1 MHCRQCVRHSNGIHC
16 MSNFIV
22 IDHSIKRIGG
32 HNYEYALHIL
42 TAAERDG
49 YRPILAVNRR
59 FFERQRLPGS
69 WQLFTPFRHT
79 TYEAAHLAAKQRQ
92 LDHEGVL
99 SGDGTNRL
107 SLPAERRSSRW
118 IRPLPAWLR
127 RYLIRRYESVR
138 RQIIEHYAEDLTQLC
153 GQLPL
158 RTGDQVFVPTLSEDD
173 LVGLLAFFRRCCPA
187 ASQVTWHL
195 QFHFSVYQGRE
206 PTYGAQDASLE
217 RLKQLFREACD
228 VLPQGRV
235 RFYTT
240 TNILADQYNRLDA
253 GHFQTLPY
261 PVNPALLEK
270 PRRNGGPDGP
280 LRVTCAGG
288 VRAEKGS
295 HALYRT
301 VAPLW
306 RDYFENHRLQL
317 VVQAKRRGKLPAEL
331 RRHARYD
338 SQPAKPHQPA
348 DASPRLSHAPN
359 FTHSQPKVAVVRW
372 PLSTERYLDL
382 IRNSHVGLL
391 LYDSDQYYAR
401 CSGVM
406 VEMLKAGVPV
416 IVPAGC
422 WMAERIAEQIFVHRD
437 QICET
442 TPLAARLTPAEADWE
457 AGRAQRYYLWRR
469 DAKLLVGGPG
479 AALVTRLRVPQG
491 ATHLCIRFHWGAANP
506 AGSYL
511 ELSADQKGVVPRSVE
526 TMREIVGARLNGAA
540 VPVLMGLLPTAR
552 QVQLNWQNAYYDDAL
567 SLENVEFTFLSAE
580 AGNCPMGAVGLIA
593 AGVDQAPRLLR
604 DIADHYA
611 HYRRTAEAFAPAW
624 GEWHSPEKVVRL
636 LTESHAAERRSAA

>member
-1 MHCRQCVRHSNGIHC
+1 

-49 YRPILAVNRR
+49 YQPILAVNRR
-59 FFERQRLPGS
+59 FFERHRLPAS
-69 WQLFTPFRHT
+69 WQLYAPFRHT
-79 TYEAAHLAAKQRQ
+79 TYEVARLAAKQRQ
-92 LDHEGVL
+92 LDPDGVL
-99 SGDGTNRL
+99 ESDEANRL
-107 SLPAERRSSRW
+107 SLPTERRSSRW
-118 IRPLPAWLR
+118 IRMLPARLR
-127 RYLIRRYESVR
+127 QYVIGRYENR
-138 RQIIEHYAEDLTQLC
+138 RRRIIDRYAEDLTQLC
-153 GQLPL
+153 SHLPL
-158 RTGDQVFVPTLSEDD
+158 KIGDQVFVPTLSEDD
-173 LVGLLAFFRRCCPA
+173 LVGLLAFLRRHRPT
-187 ASQVTWHL
+187 ASQVAWHL

-206 PTYGAQDASLE
+206 PTYGAQDAHLVG
-217 RLKQLFREACD
+217 LKQLFREVRDA
-228 VLPQGRV
+228 LPDGCI

-240 TNILADQYNRLDA
+240 TDILAQQYNRLDA

-261 PVNPALLEK
+261 PVNPALLER
-270 PRRNGGPDGP
+270 PRRSGSPDGP

-295 HALYRT
+295 HELYRL

-306 RDYFENHRLQL
+306 RDYFENGRLQL

-331 RRHARYD
+331 RRHAHYD
-338 SQPAKPHQPA
+338 FHVAQRNQPAG
-348 DASPRLSHAPN
+348 ASPQLNRPLSN
-359 FTHSQPKVAVVRW
+359 SQSPPTVAVVRW

-382 IRNSHVGLL
+382 IRNSHIGLL

-422 WMAERIAEQIFVHRD
+422 WMAEQIAEQVFLHRD
-437 QICET
+437 QVCQSV
-442 TPLAARLTPAEADWE
+442 PVQARLTPADVDWE

-469 DAKLLVGGPG
+469 DARLLVGGSG
-479 AALVTRLRVPQG
+479 AALGTRLNVPQG
-491 ATHLCIRFHWGAANP
+491 ATHLCVQFRWGVANP
-506 AGSYL
+506 GGSYL
-511 ELSADQKGVVPRSVE
+511 KLSADQTGVGMRPLES
-526 TMREIVGARLNGAA
+526 TREIVGIRSHGAA
-540 VPVLMGLLPTAR
+540 LPVLMSLSPSTR
-552 QVQLNWQNAYYDDAL
+552 QMHITWQNAFYDDAL
-567 SLENVEFTFLSAE
+567 LLEKVEFTFLSA
-580 AGNCPMGAVGLIA
+580 GTGCGPLGAVGLVA
-593 AGVDQAPRLLR
+593 AGIDQAPRLLR
-604 DIADHYA
+604 DMADHYA

-636 LTESHAAERRSAA
+636 LTESHTAERRSAA